1 MCGEFFDDDGIDL
14 EDAAFWG
21 GFAWTQVE
29 GEKEERYTNDPK
41 PEDTL
46 KIDNDI
52 LIDENE
58 G

>member
-29 GEKEERYTNDPK
+29 GEKEEQDPGDPS

-46 KIDNDI
+46 KTDLDY
-52 LIDENE
+52 LDEE
-58 G
+58 D